1 MKTASHA
8 FPNPEAPIEISPNLQ
23 AQLDVLRAAY
33 AERLDEK
40 IEAICQMWAN
50 YSMQNESSASDSDA
64 RFGSDAI
71 GTAEPGNAEREDAEF
86 ESNENRLEALKT
98 LHRATHTLA
107 GSGATFGFPAVS
119 DTARRAE
126 IALKALLQ
134 SGETPQIDSRGEIE
148 AALADLRLSS
158 RAQEET
164 DTFSGPTETVPVRH
178 AARTVFLFSNGN
190 EGLPSWAPS
199 LEAFGYK
206 LEFFVDPLLLSAAW
220 KVAAPAAIV
229 IDCHDEPMACGQG
242 DVLLSGVLSEMPRD
256 LESPVPVLWTCRSSD
271 LRSRLQSVRLGGAA
285 FFSHPVDVDSLLV
298 KLDDVTAHVAP
309 EPFRILIV
317 DDEPSL
323 GRLFSV
329 ILRQAGMETLV
340 VSDPMQFMAPL
351 VDFRP
356 DLILMDVYM
365 PGCSGIELAAVI
377 RQQEA
382 YIGIPIMFL
391 SVETDVSR
399 QLAAMREGG
408 DDFLI
413 KPVQPRHLTSAVTTR
428 VTRARALRNLMVRDS
443 LTGLLNHTKTKE
455 QLGVELDRAR
465 RLGHTVSLAMLDIDH
480 FKKVN
485 DAYGHATGDR
495 VLRSLSR
502 LLCQRLRQ
510 TDVIGRYGGEEFAVI
525 MTGSNA
531 QDAKRKLEIVRE
543 AFSGLSHFCD
553 GYEFRVTFSAGIAS
567 TPPCIDAVKLSEA
580 ADRALY
586 EAKRSGRNCTIL
598 AESDTMWADRAPL

>member
-1 MKTASHA
+1 MRIAS
-8 FPNPEAPIEISPNLQ
+8 EAPPNLGSIAAISPNLQ

-33 AERLDEK
+33 AARLDEK

-50 YSMQNESSASDSDA
+50 YSMEIQAQAAPAADPLNPPPDCAPVEVKSEAQSA
-64 RFGSDAI
+64 
-71 GTAEPGNAEREDAEF
+71 EQNAEQA
-86 ESNENRLEALKT
+86 EALKT

-119 DTARRAE
+119 DAARRAE
-126 IALKALLQ
+126 IALKVLLQ
-134 SGETPQIDSRGEIE
+134 NGGPPQLDSSGEIE

-164 DTFSGPTETVPVRH
+164 ESFSGPAETSPIRED
-178 AARTVFLFSNGN
+178 ARTVFLFSDSKDGM
-190 EGLPSWAPS
+190 PSWAPS
-199 LEAFGYK
+199 LEAFGYR
-206 LEFFVDPLLLSAAW
+206 LQFFLDPLALGAAW
-220 KVAAPAAIV
+220 RSSTPAAV
-229 IDCHDEPMACGQG
+229 VVDCHEEPSSCGQK
-242 DVLLSGVLSEMPRD
+242 DVLLSSVLEEVAREGEAM
-256 LESPVPVLWTCRSSD
+256 VPVIWTCRSGD

-298 KLDDVTAHVAP
+298 KLDDVTAQSAP

-340 VSDPMQFMAPL
+340 VSDPFQFMAPL

-365 PGCSGIELAAVI
+365 PGCTGIELAAVI

-391 SVETDVSR
+391 SVETNISK
-399 QLAAMREGG
+399 QLEAMRQGG

-413 KPVQPRHLTSAVTTR
+413 KPVQPRHLISAVTTR

-485 DAYGHATGDR
+485 DTYGHATGDR

-502 LLCQRLRQ
+502 LLGQRLRQ

-531 QDAKRKLEIVRE
+531 QDAKAKLETVRA
-543 AFSGLSHFCD
+543 AFANLGHFTN
-553 GYEFRVTFSAGIAS
+553 GNEFRVTFSAGIAS
-567 TPPCIDAVKLSEA
+567 SPPFGDAVKLSEA

-586 EAKRSGRNCTIL
+586 EAKRSGRNCVVL
-598 AESDTMWADRAPL
+598 ADADASWFERAPL